1 MKYLSDWLRCTC
13 ILIASACFSLMMKTV
28 KVKRRMS
35 GLHRLNH
42 SQGKILQVMIQL
54 TASFVMLSIDNKMYL
69 MKGIS

>member
-35 GLHRLNH
+35 GLHRSNH
-42 SQGKILQVMIQL
+42 SQGKISQVMIQL
-54 TASFVMLSIDNKMYL
+54 IVRSKIELGCPR
-69 MKGIS
+69 KGNL